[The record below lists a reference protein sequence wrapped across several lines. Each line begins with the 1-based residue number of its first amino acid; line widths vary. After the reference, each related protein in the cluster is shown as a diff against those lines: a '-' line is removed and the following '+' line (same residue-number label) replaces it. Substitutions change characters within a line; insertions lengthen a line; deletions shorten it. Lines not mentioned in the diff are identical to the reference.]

1 MKPMASPLL
10 AVAILCRKK
19 RRFQIAADA
28 GQNNSPIERF
38 RFRLFFYAWLLVL
51 LGVAGAVSAQ
61 SDWRAGRDIG
71 NRPFWVNVLYFRD
84 GGGEKTLTE
93 VLVEVPFASCAFEK
107 AGDGYE
113 ANVEVGVVFED
124 GSGFQIDG
132 AALSDPIRTN
142 DFAATT
148 SNIHAHIFCFAFRME
163 PGSYSLRVTIG
174 DEQVD
179 SRFSYAC
186 KIDIPS
192 FTKTQLQISS
202 LLLARRL
209 EMSGNDSIMRKNGR
223 SLMPNV
229 PHLFAAQNRAGFFYF
244 EAYNLSA
251 NSSPADSFQVHFR
264 LSHQGREIHSAGWK
278 IPKPGAIAAINLPL
292 HLSGF
297 EAGEH
302 WLHVT
307 VIDQDGKRTAGA
319 FAVFHIAPSVA
330 PTLGFFGAAAGSKN

>member
-1 MKPMASPLL
+1 MKSMASHLL
-10 AVAILCRKK
+10 AVAILCHKERC
-19 RRFQIAADA
+19 FPIATDA
-28 GQNNSPIERF
+28 EKNNSPSERLQF
-38 RFRLFFYAWLLVL
+38 SLFFYAWLLVL
-51 LGVAGAVSAQ
+51 LGVTKVVSAQ
-61 SDWRAGRDIG
+61 SDLRTGHDIS

-132 AALSDPIRTN
+132 AALSDLIRTN
-142 DFAATT
+142 DSAATT
-148 SNIHAHIFCFAFRME
+148 SNIHTHIFYFAFRME
-163 PGSYSLRVTIG
+163 PGSYSLRVIIG

-179 SRFSYAC
+179 GRFSYTC

-192 FTKTQLQISS
+192 FAKTPLQISS
-202 LLLARRL
+202 LLLARHL
-209 EMSGNDSIMRKNGR
+209 EMSGNDSIIRKNGR
-223 SLMPNV
+223 SLIPNV

-264 LSHQGREIHSAGWK
+264 LSHQGREIHSASWK
-278 IPKPGAIAAINLPL
+278 IPKPGPIAAINLPL

-297 EAGEH
+297 ETGEY
-302 WLHVT
+302 WLRVT
-307 VIDQDGKRTAGA
+307 VIDQDSKRNASA
-319 FAVFHIAPSVA
+319 FAVFYIAPSVA
-330 PTLGFFGAAAGSKN
+330 PTLGFFDTAAGSKN